1 MNWTQ
6 VVDPLNSI
14 VISALV
20 AAIPI
25 VFIFWALIIRKM
37 KGYLAS
43 LFTVLIAII
52 LAIIVYR
59 MPVKLALA
67 STWHG
72 ALYGLLPICWVIIG
86 AMFLYNVTV
95 KSGQFEIIK
104 NFMASITTDRRLQA
118 LLVAFSF
125 GAFLEGAAGMGAP
138 VAITAAMLVGLG
150 FNPLYAAGIC
160 LVANTA
166 PVAFGSVGIPV
177 ITAAQVAGLPEMTVS
192 QMVGRTLPLLGLI
205 VPLYL
210 AVMMSGFKRSL

>member
-67 STWHG
+67 ST
-72 ALYGLLPICWVIIG
+72 
-86 AMFLYNVTV
+86 
-95 KSGQFEIIK
+95 
-104 NFMASITTDRRLQA
+104 
-118 LLVAFSF
+118 
-125 GAFLEGAAGMGAP
+125 
-138 VAITAAMLVGLG
+138 
-150 FNPLYAAGIC
+150 
-160 LVANTA
+160 
-166 PVAFGSVGIPV
+166 
-177 ITAAQVAGLPEMTVS
+177 
-192 QMVGRTLPLLGLI
+192 
-205 VPLYL
+205 
-210 AVMMSGFKRSL
+210 